1 MVYCDRSVD
10 KKVTDYSQL
19 KSPQLDNNNSS
30 LWRATQSSRDNSH
43 LDYIRSGYCS
53 YRDVTTYSSDVNNRP
68 LLPKVIL
75 RHRNEKER
83 KRVRYA
89 KQMKQGNRRHQT
101 PPTFAEYVSSQW
113 IINNY
118 SFSSYHSVSFF
129 VLSGS
134 RWKLYR
140 WIPVKFS
147 EGLLLGACDS

>member
-30 LWRATQSSRDNSH
+30 LWRATQSSGDNSH

-53 YRDVTTYSSDVNNRP
+53 YRDVTTYSSDVTNRP

-89 KQMKQGNRRHQT
+89 K
-101 PPTFAEYVSSQW
+101 
-113 IINNY
+113 
-118 SFSSYHSVSFF
+118 
-129 VLSGS
+129 
-134 RWKLYR
+134 
-140 WIPVKFS
+140 
-147 EGLLLGACDS
+147 